1 MHSGYKIALMS
12 ADSSDGLEQCI
23 EKLRADAENVPGYKA
38 PDYDRNGKFRTF
50 AVYDTAEELLRA
62 TAPENRNAMNICAGK
77 EYPSGT
83 VFLFPGSGIHQKKM
97 LTILSGVS
105 PFFRNRLAELDE
117 ICSEV
122 YDVRLLDEDTEYE
135 LADQL
140 RVFASEVAIAEHWE
154 NIGCRADSIIGHSMG
169 EYAAAVFSGIM
180 SERDAF
186 FLLKERC
193 IAMSGNDGHC
203 MAAAEASAERIMDI
217 AQAAGLDIT
226 ISAYNAP
233 EIVTVCGIK
242 RDMEMMSVICRN
254 QKIRFSLINGSRG
267 GHYEGL
273 KECAQEFLRK
283 AEGIKFHK
291 PEKRF
296 ISSLDP
302 DGSEYSP
309 DSPEYWYAH
318 IWKPVKFMQA
328 VGKLVPEETGRVIDV
343 GVSPVLINM
352 VMKNLGNIRTA
363 WIPTV
368 RAGRNYSRHILHSA
382 GIAFNSGINID
393 LEREA
398 QKSAE

>member
-1 MHSGYKIALMS
+1 MHSGYNLALVSAESAQELEKKIDL
-12 ADSSDGLEQCI
+12 
-23 EKLRADAENVPGYKA
+23 LRS
-38 PDYDRNGKFRTF
+38 NGGAVSGEYSKTGKYRTF
-50 AVYDTAEELLRA
+50 AVYDSQEELLRV
-62 TAPENRNAMNICAGK
+62 TAPENRRAMNICDGK
-77 EYPSGT
+77 EYPAGT

-97 LTILSGVS
+97 LTILNDVSG
-105 PFFRNRLAELDE
+105 FFKRRLEELDE
-117 ICSEV
+117 ICSQV
-122 YDVRLLDEDTEYE
+122 YDVRLLDEDTEDE

-140 RVFASEVAIAEHWE
+140 RVLASEIAIAEHWE
-154 NIGCRADSIIGHSMG
+154 NIGCHADSIIGHSMG
-169 EYAAAVFSGIM
+169 EYAAAVFAGIM

-217 AQAAGLDIT
+217 ANAAGLNVT

-233 EIVTVCGIK
+233 EIVTVCGVK
-242 RDMEMMSVICRN
+242 RDMELMSVICRN

-267 GHYEGL
+267 GHYQGL
-273 KECAQEFLRK
+273 RDCAEVFLKK
-283 AEGIKFHK
+283 AQGITFHK
-291 PEKRF
+291 PEKHF
-296 ISSLDP
+296 ISTLDP
-302 DGSEYSP
+302 EGTQYSP
-309 DSPEYWYAH
+309 DTPEYWYAH
-318 IWKPVKFMQA
+318 IWQPVKFMQA
-328 VGKLVPEETGRVIDV
+328 VGKLVPEEVGRVIDV

-398 QKSAE
+398 QESAEQ